1 MKIRLVML
9 AAALVCASLQAS
21 AQEQRGAGVIP
32 ASPAKCFLSLSDHS
46 TANPKKRHK
55 IEIQ

>member
-21 AQEQRGAGVIP
+21 AQVQRGAGVIP
-32 ASPAKCFLSLSDHS
+32 ASPAKLFLSLSDHS
-46 TANPKKRHK
+46 TTSPKKVTK
-55 IEIQ
+55 

>member
-21 AQEQRGAGVIP
+21 AQVQREAGVIP
-32 ASPAKCFLSLSDHS
+32 ASPAKLFLSLSDHY
-46 TANPKKRHK
+46 TANPKKVT
-55 IEIQ
+55 I

>member
-21 AQEQRGAGVIP
+21 AQVQREAGVIP
-32 ASPAKCFLSLSDHS
+32 ASPAKLFLSLSDHS
-46 TANPKKRHK
+46 TANPKKVT
-55 IEIQ
+55 I